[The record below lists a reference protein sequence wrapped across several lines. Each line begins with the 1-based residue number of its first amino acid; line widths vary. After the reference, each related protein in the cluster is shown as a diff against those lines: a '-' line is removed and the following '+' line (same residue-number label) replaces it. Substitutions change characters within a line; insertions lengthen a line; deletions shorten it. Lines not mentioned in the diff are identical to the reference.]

1 VLRDDGTLA
10 PTTRNELRTQAP
22 RPDAAEKSRDY
33 VRLHWK
39 YSEPGTAKADSRCD
53 LEASCSMDSFE
64 AFLDRIQSYSLCI
77 SGMAFQDAWNIDLD
91 RLQRCCVHVAT
102 PQKTL
107 VPFCSYYLTDS
118 HGRRLIDAAAAG
130 LLK

>member
-22 RPDAAEKSRDY
+22 RQDAAEKSRDY
-33 VRLHWK
+33 VRSHWK
-39 YSEPGTAKADSRCD
+39 YTKPGTARVGGACDSGT
-53 LEASCSMDSFE
+53 SSSPDSFE
-64 AFLDRIQSYSLCI
+64 AFLDRIQSYALCI

-107 VPFCSYYLTDS
+107 VPFCSYYLTDCN
-118 HGRRLIDAAAAG
+118 GRKLIDVATAG